1 MRTAVASLTL
11 HRSQPRPSSAMAPMN
26 AKGSYGGKKT
36 MKKKPMSKSG
46 GKKKAGSKRGKRG
59 C

>member
-1 MRTAVASLTL
+1 MPTMGTAVASLTL

-26 AKGSYGGKKT
+26 AKGSYGGKKK
-36 MKKKPMSKSG
+36 MKPKSG

-59 C
+59 Y